1 MYLPHG
7 ITIAPHTQMHD
18 MWYACSCLHAKA
30 VKNPNYPTK
39 QSKQINTIL
48 NKQRPSTHVNK
59 YNQGPKHA
67 SKLLKKK
74 ENRKQTNLSS
84 SRWACICRR
93 KFAYATRLRT
103 SIQQTK
109 IKLIIF

>member
-1 MYLPHG
+1 ML
-7 ITIAPHTQMHD
+7 AMHIHVH
-18 MWYACSCLHAKA
+18 MHVLTSWYHHCTTYSDACSCLHAKA

-84 SRWACICRR
+84 SR
-93 KFAYATRLRT
+93 
-103 SIQQTK
+103 
-109 IKLIIF
+109 